1 MSPVA
6 AIPGTGGADA
16 RPPAQGKARGEA
28 APGFSPLL
36 ERALRHGSRSEAA
49 TRPGEV
55 ESDTTIR
62 ADADPSMDAADEA
75 ASTSASRPVET
86 RSATTA
92 ATARVERSPDK
103 LEPEFRSR
111 LDRVLQRMHDEFGYE
126 VRVTE
131 TVRTQARQD
140 QLFAQ
145 GRTSPGPT
153 VTWTR
158 NSNHTKGLAADI
170 VIKGGNDAAYA
181 KLATIAADEG
191 LRTLGPSD
199 PGHVELAGGRRG
211 EESARVGLPGDSRAA
226 RTAMV
231 ATPAAIAT
239 VAQTARVAQ
248 VAVPGTAMPAASLG
262 ESRRGTAVPAA
273 SGVESRRVAAMPAAS
288 AGESGPGTA
297 VPVASLGESRPAHAA
312 PPVLAGNPRPAD
324 GLRSDIL
331 ATSPVPRVT
340 PGERPGT
347 AIRDAALANTAAAAG
362 EFGVEPRAG
371 TGDRAAGGIA
381 AVNGATPSGA
391 ALNAAVSTGAL
402 LNGPI
407 RPVSARDVRSAA
419 VVSDEGDG
427 PGETAGQTVTN
438 GQPGTRGKPDP
449 DTVRAV
455 MSSPDMTTERA
466 GRLAGEMMRRLR
478 SAVLSELEADSA
490 RTSESAASQLF
501 VAGAGE
507 SATTD
512 LRAAA
517 ASNLASPTA
526 VSAAV
531 ASPGPGGPDI
541 AARVARLVA
550 LQDAANAIPATGVT
564 IEVGPEDG
572 TSAARIRLGLR
583 GNAIN
588 ALIDVA
594 DPAAANRLISRGDEL
609 RRALERTGLEPA
621 TVVIR
626 ESMGPAAG
634 GRGATG
640 GQSHTD
646 DNTGRHGMARRDPG
660 TPDDEQRNS
669 RRNSKENRR

>member
-16 RPPAQGKARGEA
+16 GPPAPGKARAEA

-36 ERALRHGSRSEAA
+36 ERALRHGSRSAA
-49 TRPGEV
+49 AAPPGEA
-55 ESDTTIR
+55 ENDTTLR

-75 ASTSASRPVET
+75 ASAGASRPVET
-86 RSATTA
+86 RSTPTA

-103 LEPEFRSR
+103 LEPAFRSK

-145 GRTSPGPT
+145 GRTLPGPT

-211 EESARVGLPGDSRAA
+211 EPRARGDASARVGLPGNGRAA

-248 VAVPGTAMPAASLG
+248 VAVPGSEMPAASLG
-262 ESRRGTAVPAA
+262 ET
-273 SGVESRRVAAMPAAS
+273 
-288 AGESGPGTA
+288 GPGTA
-297 VPVASLGESRPAHAA
+297 MPAASLGESRPAHAA
-312 PPVLAGNPRPAD
+312 PPVLAGTPRPAD
-324 GLRSDIL
+324 GLRSDVL
-331 ATSPVPRVT
+331 AASPVPRAT
-340 PGERPGT
+340 PGERPGK
-347 AIRDAALANTAAAAG
+347 AIRDAALAHTAAAAG

-371 TGDRAAGGIA
+371 TVDRAIGGIA

-402 LNGPI
+402 SNVPI
-407 RPVSARDVRSAA
+407 RPVSARDVRNAA
-419 VVSDEGDG
+419 VVSDDGDG

-449 DTVRAV
+449 GTVRAV
-455 MSSPDMTTERA
+455 MSSPDTTTERA
-466 GRLAGEMMRRLR
+466 GRLAGEMMRQLR
-478 SAVLSELEADSA
+478 SAMLSEVEPDSA
-490 RTSESAASQLF
+490 RTSDSAASQLF
-501 VAGAGE
+501 MASVGE

-517 ASNLASPTA
+517 ASNLASPT
-526 VSAAV
+526 VTSAAV

-550 LQDAANAIPATGVT
+550 LQDAAIALPATGVT

-594 DPAAANRLISRGDEL
+594 DPAAAHRLISRGDEL

-621 TVVIR
+621 TVLIR

-646 DNTGRHGMARRDPG
+646 ENTGRQGMARRDPG